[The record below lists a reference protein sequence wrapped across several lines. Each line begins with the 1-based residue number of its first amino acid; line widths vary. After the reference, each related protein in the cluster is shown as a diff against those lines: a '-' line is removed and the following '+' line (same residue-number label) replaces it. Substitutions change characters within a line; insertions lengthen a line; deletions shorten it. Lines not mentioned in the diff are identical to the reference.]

1 LRLNVAGGEP
11 VGSAPDDVTRNRE
24 GGDSM
29 AQVPNV
35 ADLRK
40 EAKYERRVVIFYDV
54 LGWRAHIQRAGER
67 SEDINLL
74 RRVALKM
81 VRAPQMKRDFD
92 LRVST
97 FSDNVVLSQRPDP
110 ATTPMLLQ
118 QLGIWQLGAAISGF
132 LLRGGV
138 TIGDIIHEDEI
149 VFGPG
154 LNRAYHLQDRVA
166 IYPRFVVDT
175 DCLAEYGNL
184 GSLCATENRIH
195 FIDPFRLAF
204 CQHLRSAKYESSEA
218 LATAGL
224 PEPRDV
230 FKDIS
235 NERILALICHSLEEQ
250 IKGPVMDDRAFVK
263 IEWLYDRIGKQIHLG
278 PATALRPKKP
288 RSP

>member
-1 LRLNVAGGEP
+1 MTQP
-11 VGSAPDDVTRNRE
+11 P
-24 GGDSM
+24 
-29 AQVPNV
+29 QV
-35 ADLRK
+35 ADLQK
-40 EAKYERRVVIFYDV
+40 EVKYERRVVIFYDV

-67 SEDINLL
+67 PADISLL

-81 VRAPQMKRDFD
+81 VRAPQMKKDFD

-97 FSDNVVLSQRPDP
+97 FSDNVVISQKPNP

-138 TIGDIIHEDEI
+138 TIGDIVHEDEI

-154 LNRAYHLQDRVA
+154 LNRAYHLQDRCA

-175 DCLAEYGNL
+175 DCLSEYGNL
-184 GSLCATENRIH
+184 GSLCQTENRVH

-218 LATAGL
+218 LAKAGL
-224 PEPRDV
+224 PEPQGEYKNV
-230 FKDIS
+230 S
-235 NERILALICHSLEEQ
+235 NETILALVCHSLEEQ
-250 IKGPVMDDRAFVK
+250 IKGPMMDDRAFVK
-263 IEWLYDRIGKQIHLG
+263 VEWLYDRIGKQINLS
-278 PATALRPKKP
+278 PAIALRPQKP
-288 RSP
+288 ISH